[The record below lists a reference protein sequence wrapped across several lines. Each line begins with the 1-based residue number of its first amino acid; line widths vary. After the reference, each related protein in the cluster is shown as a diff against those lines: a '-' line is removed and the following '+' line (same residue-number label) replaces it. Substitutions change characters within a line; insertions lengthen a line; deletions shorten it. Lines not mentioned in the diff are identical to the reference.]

1 MSTMKDLRNGLIAG
15 AGAIGA
21 IAAFCVGYVA
31 AYRHKIR
38 KKCKQF
44 YSESKRQ
51 FVIPGLKDGFDPQDL
66 FYVESEGIWLLSGYN
81 PRKSEDRI
89 SPIYK
94 IDSTGKVSKLKIKL
108 PNGLI
113 YKGHG
118 AAVSATEEY
127 VFLTVKDGYVVMNKS
142 SVLEANDGDTI
153 AAFAHVPVGLEP
165 AFMNIQDGILYIG
178 EFYHKFF
185 YNTPQSHWL
194 ETPEGVKNPAL
205 MFAYD
210 SSNSADAIFGFEPR
224 PSRVYSIPAE
234 IQGMC
239 VMPENRI
246 VLSQSWGY
254 GTSEMIVYGTGSA
267 IKTDNSEEATLTYE
281 VTGEEVPLYFLYPSV
296 EEKRITL
303 PPMAEGIVSH
313 DGEVWISNESAS
325 GIYILGKFNGGKY
338 VYSIS
343 V

>member
-1 MSTMKDLRNGLIAG
+1 MSKMTKLKNGIVFG
-15 AGAIGA
+15 ASAVGA
-21 IAAFCVGYVA
+21 IAAFGIGYIA

-38 KKCKQF
+38 KQCKQF
-44 YSESKRQ
+44 YSESTRR
-51 FVIPGLKDGFDPQDL
+51 FVIPGLKEGFDPQDM
-66 FYVESEGIWLLSGYN
+66 FYVASEDMWLLSGYN
-81 PRKSEDRI
+81 PRKSEGRV

-94 IDSTGKVSKLKIKL
+94 VDSSGNVSKLKIKL
-108 PNGLI
+108 PSGLI

-118 AAVSATEEY
+118 AAVCATEEH
-127 VFLTVKDGYVVMNKS
+127 VFLTVKDGYVVMNMS
-142 SVLEANDGDTI
+142 SVLNANDGDTI
-153 AAFAHVPVGLEP
+153 TAFAHVPVDLEP
-165 AFMNIQDGILYIG
+165 AFMNIQDGVLYIG

-194 ETPEGVKNPAL
+194 ETPEGAKNPAL
-205 MFAYD
+205 MYAYD
-210 SSNSADAIFGFEPR
+210 ASDSSDAIFGFEPR

-267 IKTDNSEEATLTYE
+267 VKKNTSDESTLTYLIA
-281 VTGEEVPLYFLYPSV
+281 GEEAPLYFLYQSV

-303 PPMAEGIVSH
+303 PPMAEGIDSH

-338 VYSIS
+338 VYSIP